1 MVSTR
6 TQTKTIPVTKYDY
19 ATLKEKGEKRRVK
32 KRRTEQKL
40 GTSSETP
47 QPLIIDENFFGP
59 EWKLPEPKTVTV
71 DDHFFWPD
79 VVIGEEPKEG
89 LR

>member
-6 TQTKTIPVTKYDY
+6 TQTKTISVTKYDY

-32 KRRTEQKL
+32 TRRTGEKL
-40 GTSSETP
+40 GNSSEKQ
-47 QPLIIDENFFGP
+47 QPLMIHENFFEQ
-59 EWKLPEPKTVTV
+59 EWKFPEPTRVTV
-71 DDHFFWPD
+71 DDNFFWPD
-79 VVIGEEPKEG
+79 VVLGEEPKEG